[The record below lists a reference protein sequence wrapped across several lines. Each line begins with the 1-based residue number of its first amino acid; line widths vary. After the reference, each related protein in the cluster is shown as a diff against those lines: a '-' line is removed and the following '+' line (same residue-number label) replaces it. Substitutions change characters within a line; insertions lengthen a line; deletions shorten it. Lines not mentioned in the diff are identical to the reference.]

1 MEIGI
6 FSVVLAFITVGSM
19 AVDVLI
25 LDKAKKN
32 KKGDEECQKK
42 D

>member
-1 MEIGI
+1 M
-6 FSVVLAFITVGSM
+6 AFILTVIMVGSM

-25 LDKAKKN
+25 LDKAKN
-32 KKGDEECQKK
+32 KRGEEKCQKK

>member
-1 MEIGI
+1 MSTSLMA
-6 FSVVLAFITVGSM
+6 FVLAVITVGSM
-19 AVDVLI
+19 AIDVLI

-32 KKGDEECQKK
+32 KKGDEKCQKK

>member
-1 MEIGI
+1 MSTG
-6 FSVVLAFITVGSM
+6 LMAFILTVITVGSM

-32 KKGDEECQKK
+32 KKGDEKCQKK

>member
-1 MEIGI
+1 M
-6 FSVVLAFITVGSM
+6 STSLMAFILTVITVGSM

-32 KKGDEECQKK
+32 KKGDEKCQKK

>member
-25 LDKAKKN
+25 LDKDKKN
-32 KKGDEECQKK
+32 KKGDEKCQKK